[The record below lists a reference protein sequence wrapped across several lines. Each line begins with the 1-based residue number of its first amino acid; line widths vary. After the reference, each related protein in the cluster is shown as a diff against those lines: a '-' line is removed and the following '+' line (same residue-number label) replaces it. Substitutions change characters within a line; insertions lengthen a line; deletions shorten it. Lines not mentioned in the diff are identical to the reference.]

1 MDYDFM
7 EDDNDVE
14 MEFGEIRL
22 IPEGEYIAEY
32 ISHETVEVNF
42 GKNAHKVKIVCKI
55 ISEDEND
62 GTHINIWRNIVGIKT
77 RKIILSAFL
86 KLTSELLLVGGHNAR
101 LDRVSINWLRG
112 KNLRLLVKTVKTDRY
127 KVQRHEALHY
137 SVVESILGVCEEVI
151 PF

>member
-1 MDYDFM
+1 MGYDLI
-7 EDDNDVE
+7 EEDNDVE
-14 MEFGEIRL
+14 MELGEIRL
-22 IPEGEYIAEY
+22 IQEGEYIAEY

-42 GKNAHKVKIVCKI
+42 GKNAYKVKIVCKI
-55 ISEDEND
+55 ISEDKND

-86 KLTSELLLVGGHNAR
+86 KLTGELLLIGGHNAR
-101 LDRVSINWLRG
+101 LDRVSINWL
-112 KNLRLLVKTVKTDRY
+112 KEKKLRLLVKTVKTDRY

-137 SVVESILGVCEEVI
+137 SVVESILGVYEEEM